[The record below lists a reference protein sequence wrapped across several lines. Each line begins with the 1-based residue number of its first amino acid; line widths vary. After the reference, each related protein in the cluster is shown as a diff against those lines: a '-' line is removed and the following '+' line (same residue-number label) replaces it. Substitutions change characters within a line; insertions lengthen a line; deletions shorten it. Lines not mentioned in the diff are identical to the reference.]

1 MRTGLVFSRFLDFC
15 VKLGN
20 VNKKPV
26 LNEIIDPTR
35 KKTCQPKICKTRS
48 VRIFLFKKSGNVS
61 QNREILESR
70 EMTGTN
76 AICLIL
82 NP

>member
-1 MRTGLVFSRFLDFC
+1 MRTRLVFSRFLDFC

-35 KKTCQPKICKTRS
+35 KKTCQPKICKTEN
-48 VRIFLFKKSGNVS
+48 IFVQKIWK
-61 QNREILESR
+61 
-70 EMTGTN
+70 
-76 AICLIL
+76 C
-82 NP
+82 